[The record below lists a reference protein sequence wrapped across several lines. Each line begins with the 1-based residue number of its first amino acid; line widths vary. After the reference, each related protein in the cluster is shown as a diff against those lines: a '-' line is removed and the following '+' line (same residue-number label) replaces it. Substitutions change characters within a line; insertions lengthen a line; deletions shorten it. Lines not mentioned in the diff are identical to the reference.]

1 MPYLINKQKQ
11 HIAYNKIKGKKPG
24 IIFIHGLQSDMNG
37 KKAIQV
43 QKFARSHGHNFIR
56 FDCRGHGKSYGKF
69 ENFCI
74 SDWKKDLLNIIDHLS
89 TGPQIL
95 IGSSMGGWLM
105 MLAARSR
112 PKKIA
117 GLIGIAAAPDFTK
130 GLYKDLSL
138 KNKKQI
144 KKNGEVEIKSKEY
157 SLKYIITKKLITD
170 GQKNFVLKK
179 KFRFNKPIILIHGIK
194 DTVVSLKSPFKILK
208 KCTGSNIQLKIIKKE
223 GHRLSSNQAIKT
235 ILKSIEELLQY

>member
-105 MLAARSR
+105 MLAGRSR

-117 GLIGIAAAPDFTK
+117 GLIGVAAAPDFTK
-130 GLYKDLSL
+130 ELYKDLSL

-144 KKNGEVEIKSKEY
+144 KKNGQVEIRSKEY
-157 SLKYIITKKLITD
+157 SLKYIITKKLIID
-170 GQKNFVLKK
+170 GKKNFVLKK
-179 KFRFNKPIILIHGIK
+179 NFSFNKPIILIHGIK
-194 DTVVSLKSPFKILK
+194 DTVVSLKTPFDILK
-208 KCTGSNIQLKIIKKE
+208 KCAGSNIQLKIIKKE
-223 GHRLSSNQAIKT
+223 GHRLSSNQGIKT
-235 ILKSIEELLQY
+235 ILKSIEELLHY